1 MKAICSHFQRLAV
14 LVPLV
19 VCAAGGVSQ
28 QALAGQSDIG
38 TSASPLSIPPVLP
51 ATPYPDSGVPEG
63 YFFNLRPYGKP
74 VGDYLADKGIY
85 LTGRTLQQGIG
96 LTSGGNR
103 TGTIFEGFNLFG
115 VDLDM
120 GKIAGIKGGSFHF
133 QMNELSGIPFTGRT
147 GSFYVYN
154 RAFALQAGVRMNEFS
169 YEQNFGGLVDIRAGR
184 IPVGTE
190 FDTERVYC
198 EFIYAMCALPA
209 GYAFTKGYPA
219 YDTASWAGI
228 AQVKLPQHFYFH
240 TGIFADQPNLATIGH
255 WGWPGE
261 DWSTDKIRGATIPVQ
276 IGYRTTFKNDP
287 YPKSYAVGGY
297 YDTGDYVDP
306 IDNAAGQNR
315 LTAGGAPR
323 LDHGKSGIWVQ
334 AEQTVWRPDMAT
346 NRALTLFA
354 GANVQTSGE
363 ANITNA
369 YFAGLSY
376 NGPFAGRPYDTVNF
390 MGEAINMG
398 GAYTNF
404 VDTTLNLE
412 RMPGNYNPHEAFVEV
427 NYGIALAPGMFLKP
441 NFEYVWNPDQVNS
454 RPVSTLHHDTII
466 GVAFS
471 AFLPETLGMPRL
483 GGGG

>member
-1 MKAICSHFQRLAV
+1 MKAICSYFRRLAV
-14 LVPLV
+14 AVPLTV
-19 VCAAGGVSQ
+19 VAAVGASQ
-28 QALAGQSDIG
+28 GALAGSDIG
-38 TSASPLSIPPVLP
+38 TNASPLSVPPASP

-74 VGDYLADKGIY
+74 IGDYLADKGIY
-85 LTGRTLQQGIG
+85 LTGRTLQQAVG
-96 LTSGGNR
+96 LTSGGLR
-103 TGTIFEGFNLFG
+103 KGTIYEGFNLFG

-120 GKIAGIKGGSFHF
+120 NKIAGIKGGSVHF
-133 QMNELSGIPFTGRT
+133 LMNELSGLPFTGRT

-154 RAFALQAGVRMNEFS
+154 RAFALQAGVRLNEFS

-184 IPVGTE
+184 IPVTSD

-228 AQVKLPQHFYFH
+228 AQVKLPQHFYVH
-240 TGIFADQPNLATIGH
+240 AGIFADQPNLATINH

-276 IGYRTTFKNDP
+276 LGYRTTFKDDP

-306 IDNAAGQNR
+306 LDNAAGLNR
-315 LTAGGAPR
+315 LLAGGAAR
-323 LDHGKSGIWVQ
+323 LDHGKSGVWAQ
-334 AEQTVWRPDMAT
+334 AEQVLWRPDMET
-346 NRALTLFA
+346 NRALTAFA

-363 ANITNA
+363 ADIANA
-369 YFAGLSY
+369 FFAGISY
-376 NGPFAGRPYDTVNF
+376 NGPFAGRPFDTFNL
-390 MGEAINMG
+390 MGQVINMSG
-398 GAYTNF
+398 EYSNF
-404 VDTTLNLE
+404 VNTSLALQH
-412 RMPGNYNPHEAFVEV
+412 MPADYNSHEAYIEL
-427 NYGIALAPGMFLKP
+427 NYGIALAPGMVLKP
-441 NFEYVWNPDQVNS
+441 NIEYVWNPDQVNDPKLS
-454 RPVSTLHHDTII
+454 SNLHHDTII

-471 AFLPETLGMPRL
+471 AFLPETMGLPRL
-483 GGGG
+483 GGS